1 VSRAQDCRFPDVF
14 PGMET
19 TPPRRSARIGLTGA
33 LSALVVISLVA
44 AGGVGFARSPVSAA
58 QYQYGKKVTIC
69 HKGKVTITI
78 SRSALPAHLAHGD
91 KIGPCDQNAKKKK
104 KKQKQQQ
111 QEEAK
116 KKAEKAKEAEQ
127 KAEKAKEKAEKA
139 KAKAEDKA
147 QKADAK
153 KEKAEEKAEKSEEKK
168 GDDHGKSDEDH
179 GKGQG
184 PGKGKK

>member
-1 VSRAQDCRFPDVF
+1 
-14 PGMET
+14 MET

-33 LSALVVISLVA
+33 LSALVVVSLLV
-44 AGGVGFARSPVSAA
+44 AGGVGFARSSVSAG

-69 HKGKVTITI
+69 HKAKVTITI

-91 KIGPCDQNAKKKK
+91 KLGPCKNGKKKEK
-104 KKQKQQQ
+104 R
-111 QEEAK
+111 EAK
-116 KKAEKAKEAEQ
+116 EKAEQ
-127 KAEKAKEKAEKA
+127 KAEKVKEKAK
-139 KAKAEDKA
+139 DKPE
-147 QKADAK
+147 KADAK
-153 KEKAEEKAEKSEEKK
+153 KEKAEEKAKEKAEDKAEKHEEKK

>member
-1 VSRAQDCRFPDVF
+1 
-14 PGMET
+14 MET

-33 LSALVVISLVA
+33 LSALVVVSLVA
-44 AGGVGFARSPVSAA
+44 AGGVGFARNSVSAG

-91 KIGPCDQNAKKKK
+91 KLGPCDENAKKKK
-104 KKQKQQQ
+104 KKKQQQ
-111 QEEAK
+111 V
-116 KKAEKAKEAEQ
+116 AKEKAEQ
-127 KAEKAKEKAEKA
+127 KAEKAKEKAEQA
-139 KAKAEDKA
+139 KEKAEDKA
-147 QKADAK
+147 EKADAK
-153 KEKAEEKAEKSEEKK
+153 KEKAEEKAEKKEEKK

>member
-1 VSRAQDCRFPDVF
+1 
-14 PGMET
+14 MET

-33 LSALVVISLVA
+33 LSALVVVSLVV
-44 AGGVGFARSPVSAA
+44 AGGVGFAKNSVSAG

-91 KIGPCDQNAKKKK
+91 KLGPCENGKKK
-104 KKQKQQQ
+104 KQQQ
-111 QEEAK
+111 QEAK
-116 KKAEKAKEAEQ
+116 KKAEQ
-127 KAEKAKEKAEKA
+127 KAEKAKEKAK
-139 KAKAEDKA
+139 DKSE
-147 QKADAK
+147 KADAK
-153 KEKAEEKAEKSEEKK
+153 KEKAEEKAKDKSDKAEQKAENQEEKK
-168 GDDHGKSDEDH
+168 SDDHGKSDEDH

>member
-1 VSRAQDCRFPDVF
+1 
-14 PGMET
+14 MET
-19 TPPRRSARIGLTGA
+19 KPPRRSARIGLTGA

-104 KKQKQQQ
+104 KQKQQQ

-116 KKAEKAKEAEQ
+116 KKAEKAEQ
-127 KAEKAKEKAEKA
+127 KAEKAKENAEKA
-139 KAKAEDKA
+139 KAKAEDKT
-147 QKADAK
+147 QKAEAK